1 MINEA
6 FEEVTLWYK
15 KVQIEV
21 GPGDIKEEWVFNHL
35 ENGNI
40 FLYQQKPKP
49 IKPEF
54 KEQAKE
60 WPKCTWAKQ
69 SALLTN
75 GIVTKLGG
83 LKYITNEG
91 KLEFI
96 PDITTGKKISLD
108 YLLKL

>member
-1 MINEA
+1 MNNGT

-15 KVQIEV
+15 KIQIEV

-35 ENGNI
+35 EDGNV

-49 IKPEF
+49 IKSEF

-60 WPKCTWAKQ
+60 WPKCIWAKQ
-69 SALLTN
+69 SALLVN
-75 GIVTKLGG
+75 GVVNKLGS
-83 LKYITNEG
+83 LKHITNEG

-96 PDITTGKKISLD
+96 SDITGKKISLD